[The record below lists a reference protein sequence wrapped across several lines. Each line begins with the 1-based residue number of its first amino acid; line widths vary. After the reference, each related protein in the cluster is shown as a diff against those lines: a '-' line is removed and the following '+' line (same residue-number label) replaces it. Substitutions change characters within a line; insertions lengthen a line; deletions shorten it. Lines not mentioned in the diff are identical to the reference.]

1 LYAQTGKLP
10 AQAGKRAQLC
20 ELLLRAAARVGQLP
34 GCRMYAVCE
43 DLADENA
50 VWVMELWDDQDAH
63 DASLGDE
70 QVRALIAEAR
80 PLLGG
85 APEGTALRVLGGWGV

>member
-1 LYAQTGKLP
+1 
-10 AQAGKRAQLC
+10 
-20 ELLLRAAARVGQLP
+20 LRAAARVGQLP
-34 GCRMYAVCE
+34 GCRMYAICE
-43 DLADENA
+43 DLHNENV
-50 VWVMELWDDQDAH
+50 VWVMELWDDQQAH

-85 APEGTALRVLGGWGV
+85 APDGAALRVVGGFGV

>member
-1 LYAQTGKLP
+1 MYAMTGKLST
-10 AQAGKRAQLC
+10 QAGKRAQLS

-43 DLADENA
+43 DLSDENA
-50 VWVMELWDDQDAH
+50 VWVMELWDDQQAH
-63 DASLGDE
+63 DASLGDA

-85 APEGTALRVLGGWGV
+85 APEGAALRVLGGFGV